1 MFQFTLREF
10 NNDVAIYVPL
20 SLKQAMLHWNR
31 VARPII
37 SRSECQNESHST
49 FQHRE
54 HAIRPNQ
61 TSWFL
66 LLIKEED

>member
-10 NNDVAIYVPL
+10 NNDVAIYVLL

-31 VARPII
+31 VARPIV
-37 SRSECQNESHST
+37 SRCEYQNGSHST
-49 FQHRE
+49 FQRCQ

-66 LLIKEED
+66 LLIEEKD